1 MYKEIESSKKWD
13 GLVILIFLIITFTI
27 TYPLWNSHQVFV
39 ANDWSFHASRVEE
52 IYQNLK
58 SGHLFTYIA
67 THTFQKTG
75 VANFLFYPTIFL
87 YPWAIFRFLFS
98 PVTAF
103 YAWFSLFNLIT

>member
-67 THTFQKTG
+67 THISENRGCQLS
-75 VANFLFYPTIFL
+75 FLPYYLSLSMGDLSIF
-87 YPWAIFRFLFS
+87 I
-98 PVTAF
+98 
-103 YAWFSLFNLIT
+103 